1 MASGS
6 GSDAVGD
13 RQEQIL
19 DAVLHLLADQGV
31 AGISH
36 RSVAREAGVAH
47 GLVGYYYDD
56 KVGLIAAALRRIG
69 EEDVDLIEVDAALE
83 PMERLRLA
91 LRRVADPEFLTTD
104 YLSRRLQLWSL
115 ANADTQFDQINT
127 EAHRRYR
134 QALAALVSAARPDL
148 TATECRRR
156 AADINVVQ
164 NGLWVTALLGLDRPS
179 VERAIERCEEIA
191 LAD

>member
-115 ANADTQFDQINT
+115 ANADTQFDEINA

-134 QALAALVSAARPDL
+134 QALAALIRAARPDL
-148 TATECRRR
+148 SATECRRR

>member
-6 GSDAVGD
+6 GSNAAGD

-47 GLVGYYYDD
+47 GLVGYYYED

-69 EEDVDLIEVDAALE
+69 EEDVDLLAVDPSID
-83 PMERLRLA
+83 PMKRLRLA

-115 ANADTQFDQINT
+115 ANVDAQFDQINV

-134 QALAALVSAARPDL
+134 RRLAALIRAARPDL
-148 TATECRRR
+148 SAAECRRR
-156 AADINVVQ
+156 AADINVAQ

-179 VERAIERCEEIA
+179 VERSIRRCEEIA